1 MKKISIRS
9 IVVFVISLVALI
21 SCAADTEL
29 TATHKY
35 KSIET
40 GYVNSILIVGISE
53 DLAIRK
59 LFEETF
65 AKRFNRAGVNSVSSM
80 VVISSEKEMDKDTIK
95 SAAVENSMETVLVT
109 HLAASGDK
117 KVYQPGPTG
126 ISRSGRQFGNYYPFI
141 VDSIHHPGRFK
152 DRKFVKLVTNLYET
166 STEEQIW
173 GGVSESIEPKS
184 TERIIETLVEKIIKD
199 MRKNNLIK

>member
-1 MKKISIRS
+1 MRL
-9 IVVFVISLVALI
+9 IVLYAVFLAVLI

-40 GYVNSILIVGISE
+40 GFVSSMLIVGISE

-65 AKRFNRAGVNSVSSM
+65 AKRFNRAGVKAISSM
-80 VVISSEKEMDKDTIK
+80 AIIPSEKEMDKDTIK
-95 SAAVENSMETVLVT
+95 SAAVENAMETVLVT

-126 ISRSGRQFGNYYPFI
+126 PSRSDRQFGNYYPFV

-152 DRKFVKLVTNLYET
+152 DKKFVKLVTNLYET

-184 TERIIETLVEKIIKD
+184 TQRIIDTLVEKIVKD
-199 MRKNNLIK
+199 MRRNNLIK

>member
-1 MKKISIRS
+1 MNKISMRS
-9 IVVFVISLVALI
+9 IVFSVIFLVALI
-21 SCAADTEL
+21 SCATDTKL

-35 KSIET
+35 KSLEA
-40 GYVNSILIVGISE
+40 GYMNSILIVGISE

-65 AKRFNRAGVNSVSSM
+65 AKRFNRAGVKALSSM
-80 VVISSEKEMDKDTIK
+80 AIISPEKKMDKDTIK

-109 HLAASGDK
+109 HLAGSGDK
-117 KVYQPGPTG
+117 RVYQPGPTG
-126 ISRSGRQFGNYYPFI
+126 PSRSAGHFGNYYSFA
-141 VDSIHHPGRFK
+141 VDSVYGSGTFK
-152 DRKFVKLVTNLYET
+152 NQKFVKLVNNLYET

-173 GGVSESIEPKS
+173 GGVSESIDPKS
-184 TERIIETLVEKIIKD
+184 TERIIETLVEEIIKD

>member
-1 MKKISIRS
+1 MKKLPIPTI
-9 IVVFVISLVALI
+9 ALFI
-21 SCAADTEL
+21 TILFLLTACAADTEL

-35 KSIET
+35 KTIET
-40 GYVNSILIVGISE
+40 GYVDSMLIVGISE
-53 DLAIRK
+53 DLSIRK
-59 LFEETF
+59 LFEDTF
-65 AKRFNRAGVNSVSSM
+65 EKHFTQAGVKAVSSM
-80 VVISSEKEMDKDTIK
+80 AILATEKELDKDTIK

-109 HLAASGDK
+109 HLAASGNK

-126 ISRSGRQFGNYYPFI
+126 PGRSTRQFGNYYPFV

-152 DRKFVKLVTNLYET
+152 DRQFVKLVTNLYET
-166 STEEQIW
+166 STEDQIW

-184 TERIIETLVEKIIKD
+184 TERIIQTLVGEIIKD